1 MKTRSLP
8 TGLVVLL
15 ALTATAQEKKGI
27 IAEGGSPDDRASARV
42 LYWDQKAD
50 ASAAAR
56 GLLIADC

>member
-42 LYWDQKAD
+42 L
-50 ASAAAR
+50 
-56 GLLIADC
+56 LLGPEGRCVRRLLGVC

>member
-27 IAEGGSPDDRASARV
+27 IAEGGKSRRSRLSPGA
-42 LYWDQKAD
+42 
-50 ASAAAR
+50 
-56 GLLIADC
+56 LLGPEGRCVRRLLGVC